1 MKFVPPRIALPFFV
15 LAAAT
20 LGVALLSSR
29 LFEERHGEAAAVGL
43 KAHTSIVRMLAGDHP
58 VPINYIVVWRRW
70 LGAPPGWP
78 LLSWEVAERL
88 FSRHG

>member
-1 MKFVPPRIALPFFV
+1 MPSRESLVERYPGTEEV
-15 LAAAT
+15 LVN
-20 LGVALLSSR
+20 LRDGFRRMGKVQ
-29 LFEERHGEAAAVGL
+29 EECAAAVGL

-58 VPINYIVVWRRW
+58 VPIHYIVVWRRW

-78 LLSWEVAERL
+78 LLSWEGAERL